1 MITDDL
7 IRKEFIHSTMKAG
20 INKIYSTQRDVIGR
34 NLNKVSGDLS
44 SWSEKRRFDLDES
57 DFKTSYY
64 ISVLPYLRF
73 LDINYRKDKDRISMS
88 IRRDLALYNR
98 VVWGVLY
105 GETFPALRYGM
116 GKDVQNYI
124 REQLQQGLQ
133 LDHDMINALDDF

>member
-44 SWSEKRRFDLDES
+44 SWAEKRRVDLNES

-73 LDINYRKDKDRISMS
+73 LDINYRNNKDSISMS
-88 IRRDLALYNR
+88 IRREWAMYTR
-98 VVWGVLY
+98 VVGGV
-105 GETFPALRYGM
+105 RYG
-116 GKDVQNYI
+116 KTFA
-124 REQLQQGLQ
+124 
-133 LDHDMINALDDF
+133 ALS